1 MKVFAKKLSALLL
14 AAGMTAVLAGCSS
27 KTETTGKDQLARIQ
41 ESGTIVI
48 AMEGTW
54 APWTYHDENDN
65 LVGYDVEVGTKIA
78 EKLGQNQF

>member
-1 MKVFAKKLSALLL
+1 MKVFAKKMSALLL
-14 AAGMTAVLAGCSS
+14 AAGMTAVLAGCGSS

-54 APWTYHDENDN
+54 APWTYHDENDK
-65 LVGYDVEVGTKIA
+65 LV
-78 EKLGQNQF
+78 